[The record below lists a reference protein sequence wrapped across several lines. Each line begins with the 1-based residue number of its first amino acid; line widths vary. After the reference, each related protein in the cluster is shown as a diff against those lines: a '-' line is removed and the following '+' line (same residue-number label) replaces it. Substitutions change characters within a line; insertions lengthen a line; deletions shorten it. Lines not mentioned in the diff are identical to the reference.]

1 MYTVMRL
8 SLNCSKNGFAR
19 PGYQGSAQAHSLLAL
34 RLETGCRSECDARGP
49 LSDPWGN
56 DPGSPRV
63 RRDRRTADLRGDLKQ
78 DVFREVV
85 DGEEVFRSMQV

>member
-8 SLNCSKNGFAR
+8 SLNCSKDSSAR
-19 PGYQGSAQAHSLLAL
+19 PGYQGSAQTHSLLTL
-34 RLETGCRSECDARGP
+34 RRSECDARGSS
-49 LSDPWGN
+49 SDPWGN
-56 DPGSPRV
+56 DPSSPRV

-85 DGEEVFRSMQV
+85 DGGEVFRSMHRFMKWD